1 MGRAAVSYPRKSE
14 IQRAVETARSLGLDV
29 AGYEV
34 KPDGSIRVFEV
45 RTPANDGL
53 EGFTERL

>member
-1 MGRAAVSYPRKSE
+1 MASRAPAYPRKSD

-29 AGYEV
+29 GGYEV
-34 KPDGSIRVFEV
+34 KPDGTIRVFEV
-45 RTPANDGL
+45 RAPANDGL